1 MNFKLIKFSYRFED
15 ISETERLKAEIKEL
29 REELS
34 DLSISDYS
42 NIQPGRLKAQLNQND
57 FQNIQNQEDCVSLEE
72 LEVQKLS
79 GDYIECFSGDRQ
91 VERLKKELKI
101 KSKEFEREK
110 LIWAQEKEKVL
121 RWENA

>member
-1 MNFKLIKFSYRFED
+1 M
-15 ISETERLKAEIKEL
+15 
-29 REELS
+29 
-34 DLSISDYS
+34 
-42 NIQPGRLKAQLNQND
+42 
-57 FQNIQNQEDCVSLEE
+57 QNQEDCVSLEE

-121 RWENA
+121 R